1 MTVLLLAGA
10 ASFGLMTLSDAL
22 CVFARRPAA
31 RGLFVVGQLLLVLA
45 TALLL
50 WRTGA
55 GAPAAQPL
63 RLLWLPVLGA
73 GAFAL
78 CDTLFFALPAGGSGL
93 LPPKATGLRPLID
106 TGMFALCRHPGVLWL
121 GLVYLALWGLLGG
134 SALLW
139 AFMLFFALDVLYVLW
154 QDIWLFPRSI
164 AGYAAYRQ
172 RTPFLVPTPRSVR
185 AGIASFRR

>member
-1 MTVLLLAGA
+1 MTALLLAGA
-10 ASFGLMTLSDAL
+10 AAFGLMALSDAL

-31 RGLFVVGQLLLVLA
+31 RGLFVAGQLLLVLA

-50 WRTGA
+50 WRT
-55 GAPAAQPL
+55 
-63 RLLWLPVLGA
+63 GA

-134 SALLW
+134 AALLW
-139 AFMLFFALDVLYVLW
+139 AFMLFFVLDVLYVLW

-164 AGYAAYRQ
+164 EGYAAYRQ

-185 AGIASFRR
+185 ACIASFRR

>member
-1 MTVLLLAGA
+1 MTGLLLAGA
-10 ASFGLMTLSDAL
+10 AAFGLMALSDAL
-22 CVFARRPAA
+22 CVFAHWPAA
-31 RGLFVVGQLLLVLA
+31 RGLFVAGQLLLVLA

-50 WRTGA
+50 WHTGA

-63 RLLWLPVLGA
+63 RLLLLPVLGA
-73 GAFAL
+73 GLWAL

-93 LPPKATGLRPLID
+93 LPPAGGLRPLID

-121 GLVYLALWGLLGG
+121 GFVYLALWGLLGG
-134 SALLW
+134 VGLLW
-139 AFMLFFALDVLYVLW
+139 AFVLFFVLDGLYVLW

-185 AGIASFRR
+185 ACIASFRN